1 LDSNEILR
9 QAATEGIG
17 RLVSLS
23 SSSFL
28 GNQINHF
35 VNEIVNNRDPNSRA
49 GCAAT
54 FGAIFIHAGG
64 VACQP
69 YLKTVLNVLMSLG
82 NDPHPTVHYASL
94 QALAQIVSASS
105 LFYGP
110 YNSSTLGYVFKVYML
125 ESHEPEG
132 GTQIQANAS
141 GDLPLYQVLCQ
152 IVDGVISAIG
162 PELQDSVRSTSLIL
176 DLAHV
181 MLEESDG
188 VTVEAIQCLRQILM
202 FAPNVIDVPDLVRQF
217 RDYLASPKRPLK
229 AASINALYQLVQRDA
244 FLLSK
249 VGGDKLVE
257 TLFAML
263 DEDDATSTEGVK
275 SIITSWLSQTVT
287 AAPSA
292 WIDLCQR
299 IMAKTTAASQQAI
312 SATDSKTSGLQD
324 DEAESLGAQVG
335 GDAKKSHS
343 TARWRTQLFAM
354 ECLHTICTIVAASG
368 RREHIDLRFAKQQ
381 GIQPKGLLV
390 SRVADLIK
398 MAFSASAAYVMEIRL
413 TGLLVLKD
421 VIEVSRSRFFKKL
434 IF

>member
-1 LDSNEILR
+1 
-9 QAATEGIG
+9 
-17 RLVSLS
+17 
-23 SSSFL
+23 
-28 GNQINHF
+28 
-35 VNEIVNNRDPNSRA
+35 
-49 GCAAT
+49 
-54 FGAIFIHAGG
+54 
-64 VACQP
+64 
-69 YLKTVLNVLMSLG
+69 MSLG

-162 PELQDSVRSTSLIL
+162 PELQDSVRSTTLIL
-176 DLAHV
+176 DLARV

-188 VTVEAIQCLRQILM
+188 VTVEAIQCLRQILL
-202 FAPNVIDVPDLVRQF
+202 FAPNAIDVPDLVRQF

-229 AASINALYQLVQRDA
+229 AASINAIYQLVQRDA

-263 DEDDATSTEGVK
+263 DEDDATSTEGVR
-275 SIITSWLSQTVT
+275 SIITSWLSQTVA

-299 IMAKTTAASQQAI
+299 IMAKTTAAAQQAI
-312 SATDSKTSGLQD
+312 SASESKNTGLQD
-324 DEAESLGAQVG
+324 EESESLGAGMQGGQAG
-335 GDAKKSHS
+335 GDGRKSHS

-354 ECLHTICTIVAASG
+354 QCLHTICTTIAASG
-368 RREHIDLRFAKQQ
+368 RQEHVDLRFAKQQ
-381 GIQPKGLLV
+381 GIATKGLLV
-390 SRVADLIK
+390 SRVSDLIK

-413 TGLLVLKD
+413 TGLQVLRD
-421 VIEVSRSRFFKKL
+421 VIEVGEVLPNSCFLVFPIL
-434 IF
+434 EL